1 MIQENFKNKKYVI
14 FGAGD
19 YGKKALEMLGRENV
33 AFFVDNDKNKDGSIV
48 NGVEVKFFQKVS
60 RNLKEYWVIIAVAYK
75 YIEDIKAQLQDIGVS
90 PYDIFV
96 EMLQRETKKK
106 IESRPDYLGVYK
118 KAISWIEANTI
129 VEKTG
134 KSIINNTN
142 CPKGYPEVTGY
153 YIPTLIRWGYRE
165 LAIDYAKWLISIQHN
180 DGSWYDT
187 FDQMP
192 YVFDTAQILKGLL
205 VAYSIWPDEN
215 VKNAIIKGAMWLAG
229 NIQHDGRFKAA
240 DESIWKM
247 PKAYSE
253 LIHLYCLSPIREVG
267 IHFSKPELLEM
278 VDLSIDYYKQ
288 NHMEEI
294 LHFDL
299 LSHFYAYVMEAL
311 VDLGELE
318 LAKAAMNNIGNFQTE
333 DGAVPGYNDVH
344 WVCSTGLFQLAL
356 TWFRVGDIERGNK
369 AFSYACRLQNESGGW
384 YGSYPSAEDESNDYF
399 AASEISWAVKYF
411 LDALYYKNKAEFDI
425 SAPKFM
431 TSIDKDDE
439 RYKIILQNAKETCLL
454 GGDIRILDIGCGKG
468 RYLKNLIDDL
478 PDSQCYGVDISKNV
492 IAEKTNQNIVWE
504 EGSLTHIPFRDNNFA
519 MAYTCEALEHAVDIK
534 SAIREMARVVR
545 PDGRIVIV
553 DKNIAALGTLEICE
567 WEQWFDENE
576 LAAIM
581 SEFCSE
587 VNIVHDVNYE
597 GYFKKGLF
605 SVWIGKVGSVK

>member
-1 MIQENFKNKKYVI
+1 MIQENLKNKKYVI

-33 AFFVDNDKNKDGSIV
+33 AFFVDNDKNKDGSIID
-48 NGVEVKFFQKVS
+48 GVKVKFFQRINKK
-60 RNLKEYWVIIAVAYK
+60 LKEYLVIVAVSYQ
-75 YIEDIKAQLQDIGVS
+75 YIKDIKTQLQDVGVL

-118 KAISWIEANTI
+118 KAIGWIEANTI

-165 LAIDYAKWLISIQHN
+165 LAIDYAKWLISIQHD

-205 VAYSIWPDEN
+205 AAYSIWPDEN

-267 IHFSKPELLEM
+267 IQFSKLELLEM

-318 LAKAAMNNIGNFQTE
+318 LAKAAMNNIANFQTE
-333 DGAVPGYNDVH
+333 DGAVPGYNNVH

-384 YGSYPSAEDESNDYF
+384 YGSYPSVEDESNDYF

-454 GGDIRILDIGCGKG
+454 GGDTRILDIGCGKG
-468 RYLKNLIDDL
+468 RYLKNLIEDL

-553 DKNIAALGTLEICE
+553 DKNITALGTLEICE

-597 GYFKKGLF
+597 GYFKEGLF
-605 SVWIGKVGSVK
+605 SVWIGKVK

>member
-1 MIQENFKNKKYVI
+1 MIQDNLKNKKYVI

-33 AFFVDNDKNKDGSIV
+33 AFFVDNDKNKDGSVV
-48 NGVEVKFFQKVS
+48 NGLEVKFFPRINKK
-60 RNLKEYWVIIAVAYK
+60 LKEYLVIVAVSYQ
-75 YIEDIKAQLQDIGVS
+75 YIKDIKTQLQDIGVL

-165 LAIDYAKWLISIQHN
+165 LAIDYAKWLISIQHD

-187 FDQMP
+187 FDQMS

-205 VAYSIWPDEN
+205 AAYSIWPDEN
-215 VKNAIIKGAMWLAG
+215 VKNSIIKGAMWLTG
-229 NIQHDGRFKAA
+229 NIQHDGKFKAA

-247 PKAYSE
+247 PKTYSE

-267 IHFSKPELLEM
+267 IQFSRPELLKM

-318 LAKAAMNNIGNFQTE
+318 LAKTAMNNIANFQTE

-356 TWFRVGDIERGNK
+356 TWFRVGDIKRGNK

-439 RYKIILQNAKETCLL
+439 RYKIVLQNAKEVCLL
-454 GGDIRILDIGCGKG
+454 GGDIKILDIGCGKG
-468 RYLKNLIDDL
+468 RYLKNLIEDL

-597 GYFKKGLF
+597 GYFKEGLF
-605 SVWIGKVGSVK
+605 SVWIGKVK

>member
-1 MIQENFKNKKYVI
+1 MIQDNLKNKKYVI

-33 AFFVDNDKNKDGSIV
+33 AFFVDNDKNKDGSVV
-48 NGVEVKFFQKVS
+48 NGLEVKFFS
-60 RNLKEYWVIIAVAYK
+60 RINKKLKEYLVIVAVSYQ
-75 YIEDIKAQLQDIGVS
+75 YIKDIKTQLQDIGVL

-142 CPKGYPEVTGY
+142 CHKGYPEVTGY

-165 LAIDYAKWLISIQHN
+165 LAIDYAKWLISIQHD

-187 FDQMP
+187 FAQMP

-205 VAYSIWPDEN
+205 AAYSIWPDEN

-267 IHFSKPELLEM
+267 IQFSRPELLKM

-318 LAKAAMNNIGNFQTE
+318 LAKIAMNNIANFQTE

-384 YGSYPSAEDESNDYF
+384 YGSYPSVDDESNDYF

-439 RYKIILQNAKETCLL
+439 RYKIILQISKESCLL
-454 GGDIRILDIGCGKG
+454 GGDIRILDVGCGKG
-468 RYLKNLIDDL
+468 RYLKNLIEDL

-581 SEFCSE
+581 SEFCRE

-597 GYFKKGLF
+597 GYFKEGLF
-605 SVWIGKVGSVK
+605 SVWIGKVK

>member
-1 MIQENFKNKKYVI
+1 MIQENLKNKKYVI

-33 AFFVDNDKNKDGSIV
+33 AFFVDNDKNKDGSIID
-48 NGVEVKFFQKVS
+48 GVKVKFFQRINKK
-60 RNLKEYWVIIAVAYK
+60 LKEYLVIVAVSYQ
-75 YIEDIKAQLQDIGVS
+75 YIKDIKTQLQDVGVL

-118 KAISWIEANTI
+118 KAIGWIEANTI

-165 LAIDYAKWLISIQHN
+165 LAIDYAKWLISIQHD

-205 VAYSIWPDEN
+205 AAYSIWPDEN

-267 IHFSKPELLEM
+267 IQFSKLELLEM

-318 LAKAAMNNIGNFQTE
+318 LAKAAMNNIANFQTE
-333 DGAVPGYNDVH
+333 DGAVPGYNNVH

-384 YGSYPSAEDESNDYF
+384 YGSYPSVEDESNDYF

-468 RYLKNLIDDL
+468 RYLKNLIEDL

-553 DKNIAALGTLEICE
+553 DKNITALGTLEICE

-597 GYFKKGLF
+597 GYFKEGLF
-605 SVWIGKVGSVK
+605 SVWIGKVK

>member
-1 MIQENFKNKKYVI
+1 MIQENLKNKKYVI

-33 AFFVDNDKNKDGSIV
+33 AFFVDNDKNKDGSIID
-48 NGVEVKFFQKVS
+48 GVEVKFFQRINKK
-60 RNLKEYWVIIAVAYK
+60 LKEYLVIVAVSYQ
-75 YIEDIKAQLQDIGVS
+75 YIKDIKAQLQDIGVS

-205 VAYSIWPDEN
+205 AAYSIWPDEN

-267 IHFSKPELLEM
+267 IQFSKLELLEM

-384 YGSYPSAEDESNDYF
+384 YGSYSSAEDESNDYF

-553 DKNIAALGTLEICE
+553 DKNITALGTMEICE

-597 GYFKKGLF
+597 GYFKEGLF
-605 SVWIGKVGSVK
+605 SVWIGKVK

>member
-1 MIQENFKNKKYVI
+1 MIQENLKNIKYVI

-19 YGKKALEMLGRENV
+19 YGKKTLEMLGRENV
-33 AFFVDNDKNKDGSIV
+33 AFFVDNDKNKDGSII

-60 RNLKEYWVIIAVAYK
+60 KNLKEYWVIIAVAYK

-106 IESRPDYLGVYK
+106 IESRPDYLGIYK

-142 CPKGYPEVTGY
+142 CHKGYPEVTGY

-165 LAIDYAKWLISIQHN
+165 LAIDYAKWLISIQHD

-205 VAYSIWPDEN
+205 AAYSIWPDEN
-215 VKNAIIKGAMWLAG
+215 VKNSIIKGAMWLAG

-267 IHFSKPELLEM
+267 IHFSKSKLLEM
-278 VDLSIDYYKQ
+278 VVLSIDYYKQ

-318 LAKAAMNNIGNFQTE
+318 LAKIAMNNIANFQTE

-454 GGDIRILDIGCGKG
+454 GGDIRILDVGCGKG
-468 RYLKNLIDDL
+468 RYLKNLIEDL

-553 DKNIAALGTLEICE
+553 DKNITALGTLEICE

-597 GYFKKGLF
+597 GYFKEGLF
-605 SVWIGKVGSVK
+605 SVWIGKVK

>member
-1 MIQENFKNKKYVI
+1 MIQDNLKNKKYVI

-33 AFFVDNDKNKDGSIV
+33 AFFVDNDKNKDGSII

-60 RNLKEYWVIIAVAYK
+60 KNLKEYWVIIAVAYK
-75 YIEDIKAQLQDIGVS
+75 YIEDIKAQLQDIDVS

-142 CPKGYPEVTGY
+142 CLKGYPEVTGY

-165 LAIDYAKWLISIQHN
+165 LAIDYAKWLMSIQHD

-187 FDQMP
+187 FAQMP

-205 VAYSIWPDEN
+205 AAYSIWPDEN

-267 IHFSKPELLEM
+267 IQFSKPELLKM

-318 LAKAAMNNIGNFQTE
+318 LAKIAMNNIVNFQTE

-384 YGSYPSAEDESNDYF
+384 YGSYPSVEDESNDYF

-439 RYKIILQNAKETCLL
+439 RYKIILQNAKEACLL

-478 PDSQCYGVDISKNV
+478 PDSQYYGVDISKNV

-553 DKNIAALGTLEICE
+553 DKNITALGTLEICE

-597 GYFKKGLF
+597 GYFKEGLF
-605 SVWIGKVGSVK
+605 SVWIGKVK

>member
-1 MIQENFKNKKYVI
+1 MIQDNLKNKKYVI

-33 AFFVDNDKNKDGSIV
+33 AFFVDNDKNKDGSVV
-48 NGVEVKFFQKVS
+48 NGLEVKFFS
-60 RNLKEYWVIIAVAYK
+60 RINKKLKEYLVIVAVSYQ
-75 YIEDIKAQLQDIGVS
+75 YIKDIKTQLQDIGVL

-142 CPKGYPEVTGY
+142 CHKGYPEVTGY

-165 LAIDYAKWLISIQHN
+165 LAIDYAKWLISIQHD

-187 FDQMP
+187 FAQMP

-205 VAYSIWPDEN
+205 AAYSIWPDEN

-267 IHFSKPELLEM
+267 IQFSKPELLKM

-318 LAKAAMNNIGNFQTE
+318 LAKIAMNNIANFQTE

-356 TWFRVGDIERGNK
+356 TWFRMGDIERGNK

-384 YGSYPSAEDESNDYF
+384 YGSYPSVEDESNDYF

-439 RYKIILQNAKETCLL
+439 RYKIVLQNAKEVCLL

-468 RYLKNLIDDL
+468 RYLKNLIEDL

-519 MAYTCEALEHAVDIK
+519 MAYACEALEHAVDIK

-597 GYFKKGLF
+597 QYFKEGLF
-605 SVWIGKVGSVK
+605 SAWIGKVK

>member
-1 MIQENFKNKKYVI
+1 MIQDNLKNKKYVI

-33 AFFVDNDKNKDGSIV
+33 AFFVDNDKNKDGSII

-60 RNLKEYWVIIAVAYK
+60 KNLKEYWVIIAVAYK
-75 YIEDIKAQLQDIGVS
+75 YIEDIKAQLQDIDVS

-142 CPKGYPEVTGY
+142 CLKGYPEVTGY

-165 LAIDYAKWLISIQHN
+165 LAIDYAKWLMSIQHD

-187 FDQMP
+187 FAQMP

-205 VAYSIWPDEN
+205 AAYSIWPDEN
-215 VKNAIIKGAMWLAG
+215 VKNSIIKGAMWLAG

-267 IHFSKPELLEM
+267 IQFSKPELLKM

-318 LAKAAMNNIGNFQTE
+318 LAKIAMNNIANFQTE

-384 YGSYPSAEDESNDYF
+384 YGSYPSVEDESNDYF

-439 RYKIILQNAKETCLL
+439 RYKIILQNAKEACLL

-597 GYFKKGLF
+597 GYFKEGLF
-605 SVWIGKVGSVK
+605 SVWIGKVK

>member
-1 MIQENFKNKKYVI
+1 MIQDNLKNKKYVI

-33 AFFVDNDKNKDGSIV
+33 AFFVDNDKNKDGSII
-48 NGVEVKFFQKVS
+48 NGVEVKFFQRINKK
-60 RNLKEYWVIIAVAYK
+60 LKEYLVIVAVSYQ
-75 YIEDIKAQLQDIGVS
+75 YIKDIKTQLQDVGVL

-142 CPKGYPEVTGY
+142 CLKGYPEVTGY

-165 LAIDYAKWLISIQHN
+165 IAIDYAKWLISIQHN

-205 VAYSIWPDEN
+205 AAYSIWSDEN
-215 VKNAIIKGAMWLAG
+215 VKNSIIKGAMWLTG
-229 NIQHDGRFKAA
+229 NIQNDGRFKAA

-267 IHFSKPELLEM
+267 IQLGKPELLKM

-384 YGSYPSAEDESNDYF
+384 YGSYPSVDDESNDYF

-439 RYKIILQNAKETCLL
+439 RYKIILQNTKEACLL

-468 RYLKNLIDDL
+468 RYLKNLIEDL
-478 PDSQCYGVDISKNV
+478 PDRQCYGVDISKNV

-597 GYFKKGLF
+597 GYFKEGLF
-605 SVWIGKVGSVK
+605 SVWIGKVK

>member
-1 MIQENFKNKKYVI
+1 MIQENLKNKKYVI

-33 AFFVDNDKNKDGSIV
+33 AFFVDNDKNKDGSII

-60 RNLKEYWVIIAVAYK
+60 KNLKEYWVIIAVAYK
-75 YIEDIKAQLQDIGVS
+75 YIEDIKAQLQDIDVS

-165 LAIDYAKWLISIQHN
+165 LAIDYAKWLISIQHD

-205 VAYSIWPDEN
+205 ATYSIWPDEN
-215 VKNAIIKGAMWLAG
+215 VKNSIIKGAMWLAG

-247 PKAYSE
+247 PRAYSE

-318 LAKAAMNNIGNFQTE
+318 LVKAAMNNIANFQTE

-384 YGSYPSAEDESNDYF
+384 YGSYPSVEDESNDYF

-439 RYKIILQNAKETCLL
+439 RYKIILQISKELCLL

-519 MAYTCEALEHAVDIK
+519 MAYT
-534 SAIREMARVVR
+534 
-545 PDGRIVIV
+545 
-553 DKNIAALGTLEICE
+553 
-567 WEQWFDENE
+567 
-576 LAAIM
+576 
-581 SEFCSE
+581 
-587 VNIVHDVNYE
+587 
-597 GYFKKGLF
+597 
-605 SVWIGKVGSVK
+605 

>member
-1 MIQENFKNKKYVI
+1 MIQENLKNKKYVI

-33 AFFVDNDKNKDGSIV
+33 AFFVDNDKNKDGSII

-60 RNLKEYWVIIAVAYK
+60 KNLKEYWVIIAVAYK

-106 IESRPDYLGVYK
+106 IESRPDYLGIYK

-142 CPKGYPEVTGY
+142 CHKGYPEVTGY

-165 LAIDYAKWLISIQHN
+165 LAIDYAKWLISIQHD

-205 VAYSIWPDEN
+205 AAYSIWPDEN
-215 VKNAIIKGAMWLAG
+215 VNNAIIKGAMWLAG

-267 IHFSKPELLEM
+267 IQFSKLELLEM

-318 LAKAAMNNIGNFQTE
+318 LAKAAMNNIANFQTE
-333 DGAVPGYNDVH
+333 DGAVPGYNNVH

-384 YGSYPSAEDESNDYF
+384 YGSYPSVEDESNDYF

-478 PDSQCYGVDISKNV
+478 PDSQCYGVDISKKV

-567 WEQWFDENE
+567 WEQWFDETE

-597 GYFKKGLF
+597 GYFKEGLF
-605 SVWIGKVGSVK
+605 SVWIGKVK

>member
-1 MIQENFKNKKYVI
+1 MIQENLKNKKYVI

-33 AFFVDNDKNKDGSIV
+33 AFFVDNDKNKDGSIID
-48 NGVEVKFFQKVS
+48 GVEVKFFQRINKK
-60 RNLKEYWVIIAVAYK
+60 LKEYLVIIAVSYQ
-75 YIEDIKAQLQDIGVS
+75 YIKDIKTQLQDVGVL

-205 VAYSIWPDEN
+205 AAYSIWPDEN
-215 VKNAIIKGAMWLAG
+215 VKNSIIKGAMWLAG

-439 RYKIILQNAKETCLL
+439 RYKIILQNAKEICLL

-597 GYFKKGLF
+597 GYFKEGLF
-605 SVWIGKVGSVK
+605 SVWIGKVK

>member
-1 MIQENFKNKKYVI
+1 MIQDNLKNKKYVI

-33 AFFVDNDKNKDGSIV
+33 AFFVDNDKNKDGSVV
-48 NGVEVKFFQKVS
+48 NGLEVKFFS
-60 RNLKEYWVIIAVAYK
+60 RINKKLKEYLVIVAVSYQ
-75 YIEDIKAQLQDIGVS
+75 YIKDIKTQLQDIGVL

-142 CPKGYPEVTGY
+142 CHKGYPEVTGY

-165 LAIDYAKWLISIQHN
+165 LAIDYAKWLISIQHD

-187 FDQMP
+187 FAQMP

-205 VAYSIWPDEN
+205 AAYSIWPDEN

-267 IHFSKPELLEM
+267 IQFSKPELLKM

-318 LAKAAMNNIGNFQTE
+318 LAKIAMNNIANFQTE

-356 TWFRVGDIERGNK
+356 TWFRVGDIERGIK

-439 RYKIILQNAKETCLL
+439 RYKIVLQNVKEVCLL
-454 GGDIRILDIGCGKG
+454 GGDIKILDIGCGKG

-597 GYFKKGLF
+597 GYFKEGLF
-605 SVWIGKVGSVK
+605 SVWIGKVK

>member
-1 MIQENFKNKKYVI
+1 MIQDNLKNKKYVI

-33 AFFVDNDKNKDGSIV
+33 AFFVDNDKNKDGSVV
-48 NGVEVKFFQKVS
+48 NGLEVKFFS
-60 RNLKEYWVIIAVAYK
+60 RINKKLKEYLVIVAVSYQ
-75 YIEDIKAQLQDIGVS
+75 YIKDIKTQLQDIGVL

-142 CPKGYPEVTGY
+142 CHKGYPEVTGY

-165 LAIDYAKWLISIQHN
+165 LAIDYAKWLISIQYD

-187 FDQMP
+187 FAQMP

-205 VAYSIWPDEN
+205 AAYSIWPDEN

-267 IHFSKPELLEM
+267 IQFSKPELLKM

-318 LAKAAMNNIGNFQTE
+318 LAKIAMNNIANFQTE

-356 TWFRVGDIERGNK
+356 TWFRVGDIERGIK

-439 RYKIILQNAKETCLL
+439 RYKIVLQNVKEVCLL
-454 GGDIRILDIGCGKG
+454 GGDIKILDIGCGKG

-597 GYFKKGLF
+597 GYFKEGLF
-605 SVWIGKVGSVK
+605 SVWIGKVK

>member
-1 MIQENFKNKKYVI
+1 MIQENLKNKKYVI

-33 AFFVDNDKNKDGSIV
+33 AFFVDNDKNKDGSII

-60 RNLKEYWVIIAVAYK
+60 KNLKEYWVIIAVAYK

-165 LAIDYAKWLISIQHN
+165 LAIDYAKWLISIQHD

-205 VAYSIWPDEN
+205 AAYSIWPDEN
-215 VKNAIIKGAMWLAG
+215 VKNSIIRGAMWLAG
-229 NIQHDGRFKAA
+229 NIQHDGRLKAA

-267 IHFSKPELLEM
+267 IQFSKLELLEM

-318 LAKAAMNNIGNFQTE
+318 LVKAAMNNIANFQTE

-384 YGSYPSAEDESNDYF
+384 YGSYPSVEDESNDYF

-439 RYKIILQNAKETCLL
+439 RYKIILQNAKEACLL

-553 DKNIAALGTLEICE
+553 DKNITALGTLEICE

-597 GYFKKGLF
+597 GYFKEGLF
-605 SVWIGKVGSVK
+605 SVWIGKVK

>member
-1 MIQENFKNKKYVI
+1 MIQENLKNKKYVI

-19 YGKKALEMLGRENV
+19 YGKKALEMLGKENV
-33 AFFVDNDKNKDGSIV
+33 AFFVDNDKNKDGSIID
-48 NGVEVKFFQKVS
+48 GVKVKFFQRINKK
-60 RNLKEYWVIIAVAYK
+60 LKEYLVIVAVSYQ
-75 YIEDIKAQLQDIGVS
+75 YIKDIKTQLQDVGVL

-118 KAISWIEANTI
+118 KAIGWIEANTI

-165 LAIDYAKWLISIQHN
+165 LAIDYAKWLISIQHD

-205 VAYSIWPDEN
+205 AAYSIGPDEN
-215 VKNAIIKGAMWLAG
+215 VKNSIIKGAMWLAG

-247 PKAYSE
+247 PEGYSE

-384 YGSYPSAEDESNDYF
+384 YGSYPSVENESNDYF
-399 AASEISWAVKYF
+399 AVSEISWAVKYF

-431 TSIDKDDE
+431 TNIDKDDE

-478 PDSQCYGVDISKNV
+478 PDSQCYGVDISQNV

-567 WEQWFDENE
+567 WEQWFDETE

-597 GYFKKGLF
+597 GYFKEGLF
-605 SVWIGKVGSVK
+605 SVWIGKVK

>member
-1 MIQENFKNKKYVI
+1 MIQENLKNKKYVI

-33 AFFVDNDKNKDGSIV
+33 AFFVDNDKNKDGSIID
-48 NGVEVKFFQKVS
+48 GVEVKFFQRINKK
-60 RNLKEYWVIIAVAYK
+60 LKEYLVIVAVSYQ
-75 YIEDIKAQLQDIGVS
+75 YIKDIKTQLQDVGVL

-205 VAYSIWPDEN
+205 AAYSIWPDEN
-215 VKNAIIKGAMWLAG
+215 VKNSIIKGAMWLAG

-384 YGSYPSAEDESNDYF
+384 YGSYPSVEDESNDYF

-468 RYLKNLIDDL
+468 RYLKNLIEDL

-553 DKNIAALGTLEICE
+553 DKNITALGTLEICE

-597 GYFKKGLF
+597 GYFKEGLF
-605 SVWIGKVGSVK
+605 SVWIGKVK

>member
-1 MIQENFKNKKYVI
+1 MIQDNLKNKKYVI

-33 AFFVDNDKNKDGSIV
+33 AFFVDNDKNKDGSVV
-48 NGVEVKFFQKVS
+48 NGLEVKFFS
-60 RNLKEYWVIIAVAYK
+60 RINKKLKEYLVIVAVSYQ
-75 YIEDIKAQLQDIGVS
+75 YIKDIKTQLQDIGVL

-142 CPKGYPEVTGY
+142 CLKGYPEVTGY

-165 LAIDYAKWLISIQHN
+165 LAIDYAKWLISIQHD

-187 FDQMP
+187 FAQMP

-205 VAYSIWPDEN
+205 AAYSIWPDEN

-267 IHFSKPELLEM
+267 IQFSKPELLKM

-318 LAKAAMNNIGNFQTE
+318 LAKIAMNNIANFQTE

-384 YGSYPSAEDESNDYF
+384 YGSYPSVDDESNDYF

-454 GGDIRILDIGCGKG
+454 GGDIRILDVGCGKG

-478 PDSQCYGVDISKNV
+478 PDSQCYGVDISQNV

-597 GYFKKGLF
+597 GYFKEGLF
-605 SVWIGKVGSVK
+605 SVWIGKVK

>member
-1 MIQENFKNKKYVI
+1 MIQDNLKNKKYVI

-33 AFFVDNDKNKDGSIV
+33 AFFVDNDKNKDGSII

-60 RNLKEYWVIIAVAYK
+60 KNLKEYWVIIAVAYK

-106 IESRPDYLGVYK
+106 IESRPDYLGIYK

-142 CPKGYPEVTGY
+142 CHKGYPEVTGY

-165 LAIDYAKWLISIQHN
+165 LAIDYAKWLISIQHD

-205 VAYSIWPDEN
+205 AAYSIWPDEN
-215 VKNAIIKGAMWLAG
+215 VKNSIIKGAMWLAG

-267 IHFSKPELLEM
+267 IHFSKPKLLEM

-318 LAKAAMNNIGNFQTE
+318 LAKAAMNNIANFQTE

-384 YGSYPSAEDESNDYF
+384 YGSYPSVEDESNDYF

-468 RYLKNLIDDL
+468 RYLKNLIEDL

-553 DKNIAALGTLEICE
+553 DKNITALGTLEICE

-597 GYFKKGLF
+597 GYFKEGLF
-605 SVWIGKVGSVK
+605 SVWIGKVK

>member
-1 MIQENFKNKKYVI
+1 MIQDNLKKKKYVI

-19 YGKKALEMLGRENV
+19 YGKKALEMLGRANV
-33 AFFVDNDKNKDGSIV
+33 AFFVDNDKNKDGSIID
-48 NGVEVKFFQKVS
+48 GVEVKFFQRINKK
-60 RNLKEYWVIIAVAYK
+60 LKEYLVIVAVSYQ
-75 YIEDIKAQLQDIGVS
+75 YIKDIKTQLQDIGVL

-142 CPKGYPEVTGY
+142 CHKGYPEVTGY

-165 LAIDYAKWLISIQHN
+165 LAIDYAKWLISIQHD

-187 FDQMP
+187 FAQMP

-205 VAYSIWPDEN
+205 AAYSIWPDEN

-267 IHFSKPELLEM
+267 IQFSKPELLKM

-318 LAKAAMNNIGNFQTE
+318 LAKIAMNNIANFQTE

-356 TWFRVGDIERGNK
+356 TWFRMGDIERGNK

-384 YGSYPSAEDESNDYF
+384 YGSYPSVEDESNDYF

-439 RYKIILQNAKETCLL
+439 RYKIVLQNAKEVCLL

-468 RYLKNLIDDL
+468 RYLKNLIEDL

-519 MAYTCEALEHAVDIK
+519 MAYACEALEHAVDIK

-597 GYFKKGLF
+597 QYFKEGLF
-605 SVWIGKVGSVK
+605 SAWIGKVK

>member
-1 MIQENFKNKKYVI
+1 MIQDNLKNKKYVI

-33 AFFVDNDKNKDGSIV
+33 AFFVDNDKNKDGSIID
-48 NGVEVKFFQKVS
+48 GVEVKFFQKVS
-60 RNLKEYWVIIAVAYK
+60 KNLKEYWVIIAVAYK

-165 LAIDYAKWLISIQHN
+165 LAIDYAKWLISIQHD

-187 FDQMP
+187 FAQMP

-205 VAYSIWPDEN
+205 ASYSIWPEEN
-215 VKNAIIKGAMWLAG
+215 VKNSIIKGAMWLAG

-318 LAKAAMNNIGNFQTE
+318 LVKAAMNNIANFQTE

-384 YGSYPSAEDESNDYF
+384 YGSYPSVEDESNDYF

-439 RYKIILQNAKETCLL
+439 RYKIILQNAKEVCLL

-504 EGSLTHIPFRDNNFA
+504 EGSLTHIPFKDNNFA

-553 DKNIAALGTLEICE
+553 DKNITALGTLEICE

-597 GYFKKGLF
+597 GYFKEGLF
-605 SVWIGKVGSVK
+605 SVWIGKVK

>member
-1 MIQENFKNKKYVI
+1 MIQENLKNKKYVI

-33 AFFVDNDKNKDGSIV
+33 AFFVDNDKNKDGSII

-60 RNLKEYWVIIAVAYK
+60 KNLKEYWVIIAVAYK

-165 LAIDYAKWLISIQHN
+165 LAIDYAKWLISTQHN

-205 VAYSIWPDEN
+205 AAYSIWPDEN
-215 VKNAIIKGAMWLAG
+215 VKNSIIKGAMWLAG

-597 GYFKKGLF
+597 GYFKEGLF
-605 SVWIGKVGSVK
+605 SVWIGKVK

>member
-1 MIQENFKNKKYVI
+1 MIQDNLKNKKYVI

-33 AFFVDNDKNKDGSIV
+33 AFFVDNDKNKDGSVV
-48 NGVEVKFFQKVS
+48 NGLEVKFFS
-60 RNLKEYWVIIAVAYK
+60 RINKKLKEYLVIVAVSYQ
-75 YIEDIKAQLQDIGVS
+75 YIKDIKTQLQDIGVL

-142 CPKGYPEVTGY
+142 CHKGYPEVTGY

-165 LAIDYAKWLISIQHN
+165 LAIDYAKWLISIQHD

-187 FDQMP
+187 FAQMP

-205 VAYSIWPDEN
+205 AAYSIWPDEN

-247 PKAYSE
+247 PRAYSE

-267 IHFSKPELLEM
+267 IQFSKPELLKM

-318 LAKAAMNNIGNFQTE
+318 LAKIAMNNIANFQTE

-384 YGSYPSAEDESNDYF
+384 YGSYPSVEDESNDYF

-439 RYKIILQNAKETCLL
+439 RYKIILQNAKEACLL

-478 PDSQCYGVDISKNV
+478 PDSQYYGVDISKNV

-553 DKNIAALGTLEICE
+553 DKNITALGTLEICE

-597 GYFKKGLF
+597 GYFKEGLF
-605 SVWIGKVGSVK
+605 SVWIGKVK

>member
-1 MIQENFKNKKYVI
+1 MIQENLKNKKYVI

-19 YGKKALEMLGRENV
+19 YGKKALEMLGKENV
-33 AFFVDNDKNKDGSIV
+33 AFFVDNDKNKDGSIID
-48 NGVEVKFFQKVS
+48 GVKVKFFQRINKK
-60 RNLKEYWVIIAVAYK
+60 LKEYLVIVAVSYQ
-75 YIEDIKAQLQDIGVS
+75 YIKDIKAQLQDIGVS

-165 LAIDYAKWLISIQHN
+165 LAIDYAKWLISIQHD

-205 VAYSIWPDEN
+205 AAYSIWPDEN
-215 VKNAIIKGAMWLAG
+215 VKNSIIKGAMWLAG

-247 PKAYSE
+247 PRAYSE

-267 IHFSKPELLEM
+267 IQFSKPELLKM

-318 LAKAAMNNIGNFQTE
+318 LAKAAMNNIANFQTE

-384 YGSYPSAEDESNDYF
+384 YGSYPSVEDESNDYF

-439 RYKIILQNAKETCLL
+439 RYKIILQNAKEACLL

-504 EGSLTHIPFRDNNFA
+504 EGSLTHIPFKDNNFA

-553 DKNIAALGTLEICE
+553 DKNITALGTLEICE

-597 GYFKKGLF
+597 GYFKEGLF
-605 SVWIGKVGSVK
+605 SVWIGKVK

>member
-1 MIQENFKNKKYVI
+1 MIQDNLKNKKYVI

-33 AFFVDNDKNKDGSIV
+33 AFFVDNDKNKDGSII

-60 RNLKEYWVIIAVAYK
+60 KNLKEYWVIIAVAYK
-75 YIEDIKAQLQDIGVS
+75 YIEDIKAQLQDIDVS

-142 CPKGYPEVTGY
+142 CLKGYPEVTGY

-165 LAIDYAKWLISIQHN
+165 LAIDYAKWLMSIQHD

-187 FDQMP
+187 FAQMP

-205 VAYSIWPDEN
+205 AAYSIWPDEN
-215 VKNAIIKGAMWLAG
+215 VKNSIIRGAMWLAG
-229 NIQHDGRFKAA
+229 NIQHDGRLKAA

-267 IHFSKPELLEM
+267 IQFSKPELLEM

-384 YGSYPSAEDESNDYF
+384 YGSYPSVEDESNDYF

-439 RYKIILQNAKETCLL
+439 RYKIILQNAKEACLL

-478 PDSQCYGVDISKNV
+478 PDSQCYGVDISKKV

-597 GYFKKGLF
+597 GYFKEGLF
-605 SVWIGKVGSVK
+605 SVWIGKVK

>member
-1 MIQENFKNKKYVI
+1 MIQDNLKNKKYVI

-33 AFFVDNDKNKDGSIV
+33 AFFVDNDKNKDGSVV
-48 NGVEVKFFQKVS
+48 NGLEVKFFS
-60 RNLKEYWVIIAVAYK
+60 RINKKLKEYLVIVAVSYQ
-75 YIEDIKAQLQDIGVS
+75 YIKDIKTQLQDIGVL

-142 CPKGYPEVTGY
+142 CHKGYPEVTGY

-165 LAIDYAKWLISIQHN
+165 LAIDYAKWLISIQHD

-187 FDQMP
+187 FAQMP

-205 VAYSIWPDEN
+205 AAYSIWPDEN

-267 IHFSKPELLEM
+267 IQFSKPELLKM

-318 LAKAAMNNIGNFQTE
+318 LAKIAMNNIANFQTE

-356 TWFRVGDIERGNK
+356 TWFRVGDIERGIK

-384 YGSYPSAEDESNDYF
+384 YGSYPSAEDECNDYF

-439 RYKIILQNAKETCLL
+439 RYKIVLQNVKEVCLL
-454 GGDIRILDIGCGKG
+454 GGDIKILDIGCGKG

-597 GYFKKGLF
+597 GYFKEGLF
-605 SVWIGKVGSVK
+605 SVWIGKVK

>member
-1 MIQENFKNKKYVI
+1 MIQDNLKNKKYVI

-33 AFFVDNDKNKDGSIV
+33 AFFVDNDKNKDGSIID
-48 NGVEVKFFQKVS
+48 GVEVKFFQRINKK
-60 RNLKEYWVIIAVAYK
+60 LKEYLVIVAVSYQ
-75 YIEDIKAQLQDIGVS
+75 YIKDIKTQLQDVGVL

-205 VAYSIWPDEN
+205 AAYSIWPDEN

-267 IHFSKPELLEM
+267 IQFSKLELLEM

-318 LAKAAMNNIGNFQTE
+318 LAKAAMNNIANFQTE
-333 DGAVPGYNDVH
+333 DGAVPGYNNVH

-384 YGSYPSAEDESNDYF
+384 YGSYPSVEDESNDYF

-553 DKNIAALGTLEICE
+553 DKNIAELGTLEICE

-597 GYFKKGLF
+597 GYFKEGLF
-605 SVWIGKVGSVK
+605 SVWIGKVK

>member
-1 MIQENFKNKKYVI
+1 MIQENLKNKKYVI

-33 AFFVDNDKNKDGSIV
+33 AFFVDNDKNKDGSII

-60 RNLKEYWVIIAVAYK
+60 KNLKEYWVIIAVAYK
-75 YIEDIKAQLQDIGVS
+75 YIEDIKAQLQDIDVS

-142 CPKGYPEVTGY
+142 CLKGYPEVTGY

-165 LAIDYAKWLISIQHN
+165 LAIDYAKWLISIQHD

-205 VAYSIWPDEN
+205 AAYSIWPDEN

-267 IHFSKPELLEM
+267 IQISKLELLEM

-318 LAKAAMNNIGNFQTE
+318 LAKAAMNNIANFQTE
-333 DGAVPGYNDVH
+333 DGAVPGYNNVH

-356 TWFRVGDIERGNK
+356 TWFRVGDSERGNK

-384 YGSYPSAEDESNDYF
+384 YGSYPSVEDESNDYF

-431 TSIDKDDE
+431 TNIDKDDE

-478 PDSQCYGVDISKNV
+478 PDSQCYGVDISQNV

-597 GYFKKGLF
+597 GYFKEGLF
-605 SVWIGKVGSVK
+605 SVWIGKVK

>member
-1 MIQENFKNKKYVI
+1 MIQENLKNKKYVI

-33 AFFVDNDKNKDGSIV
+33 AFFVDNDKNKDGSVV
-48 NGVEVKFFQKVS
+48 NGLEVKFFS
-60 RNLKEYWVIIAVAYK
+60 RINKKLKEYLVIVAVSYQ
-75 YIEDIKAQLQDIGVS
+75 YIKDIKTQLQDIGVL

-142 CPKGYPEVTGY
+142 CHKGYPEVTGY

-165 LAIDYAKWLISIQHN
+165 LAIDYAKWLISIQHD

-187 FDQMP
+187 FAQMP

-205 VAYSIWPDEN
+205 AAYSIWPDEN

-267 IHFSKPELLEM
+267 IQFSKPELLKM

-318 LAKAAMNNIGNFQTE
+318 LAKIAMNNIANFQTE

-356 TWFRVGDIERGNK
+356 TWFRVGDIDRGIK

-439 RYKIILQNAKETCLL
+439 RYKIVLQNVKEVCLL
-454 GGDIRILDIGCGKG
+454 GGDIKILDIGCGKG

-597 GYFKKGLF
+597 GYFKEGLF
-605 SVWIGKVGSVK
+605 SVWIGKVK

>member
-1 MIQENFKNKKYVI
+1 MIQENLKNKKYVI

-33 AFFVDNDKNKDGSIV
+33 AFFVDNDKNKDGSII

-60 RNLKEYWVIIAVAYK
+60 KNLKEYWVIIAVAYK
-75 YIEDIKAQLQDIGVS
+75 YIEDIKAQLQDIDVS

-142 CPKGYPEVTGY
+142 CLKGYPEVTGY

-165 LAIDYAKWLISIQHN
+165 LAIDYAKWLISIQHD

-205 VAYSIWPDEN
+205 AAYSIWPDEN
-215 VKNAIIKGAMWLAG
+215 VKNSIIKGAMWLAG

-267 IHFSKPELLEM
+267 IQISKLELLEM

-318 LAKAAMNNIGNFQTE
+318 LAKTAMNNIANFQTE
-333 DGAVPGYNDVH
+333 DGAVPGYNNVH

-384 YGSYPSAEDESNDYF
+384 YGSYPSVEDESNDYF

-431 TSIDKDDE
+431 TNIDKDDE

-478 PDSQCYGVDISKNV
+478 PDSQCYGVDISQNV

-597 GYFKKGLF
+597 GYFKEGLF
-605 SVWIGKVGSVK
+605 SVWIGKVK

>member
-1 MIQENFKNKKYVI
+1 MIQENLKNKKYVI

-33 AFFVDNDKNKDGSIV
+33 AFFVDNDKNKDGSII

-60 RNLKEYWVIIAVAYK
+60 KNLKEYWVIIAVAYK

-106 IESRPDYLGVYK
+106 IESRPDYLGIYK

-142 CPKGYPEVTGY
+142 CHKGYPEVTGY

-165 LAIDYAKWLISIQHN
+165 LAIDYAKWLISIQHD

-205 VAYSIWPDEN
+205 AAYSIWPDEN
-215 VKNAIIKGAMWLAG
+215 VKNSIIKGAMWLAG

-267 IHFSKPELLEM
+267 IQFSKLELLKM

-318 LAKAAMNNIGNFQTE
+318 LAKAAMNNIANFQTE

-468 RYLKNLIDDL
+468 RYLKNLIEDL

-597 GYFKKGLF
+597 GYFKEGLF
-605 SVWIGKVGSVK
+605 SVWIGKVK

>member
-1 MIQENFKNKKYVI
+1 MIQDNLKNKKYVI

-33 AFFVDNDKNKDGSIV
+33 AFFVDNDKNKDGSII

-60 RNLKEYWVIIAVAYK
+60 KNLKEYWVIIAVAYK
-75 YIEDIKAQLQDIGVS
+75 YIEDIKAQIQDIDVS

-142 CPKGYPEVTGY
+142 CLKGYPEVTGY

-165 LAIDYAKWLISIQHN
+165 LAIDYAKWLMSIQHD

-187 FDQMP
+187 FAQMP

-205 VAYSIWPDEN
+205 AAYSIWPDEN
-215 VKNAIIKGAMWLAG
+215 VKNSIINGAMWLAG

-318 LAKAAMNNIGNFQTE
+318 LVKAAMNNIANFQTE

-384 YGSYPSAEDESNDYF
+384 YGSYPSVEDESNDYF

-439 RYKIILQNAKETCLL
+439 RYKIILQISKELCLL

-553 DKNIAALGTLEICE
+553 DKNITALETLEICE

-597 GYFKKGLF
+597 GYFKEGLF
-605 SVWIGKVGSVK
+605 SAWIGKVK